1 LLGGFSQTSPAESF
15 AGVVFK
21 RLSAGQRE
29 WAKDFTLLIH
39 GEGFDLIAG
48 KVNTCFSRA
57 FSQANPTVEMHGA

>member
-1 LLGGFSQTSPAESF
+1 MF
-15 AGVVFK
+15 AGVGFK

-39 GEGFDLIAG
+39 GEGFDSIAG

-57 FSQANPTVEMHGA
+57 RF